1 MIFFHVIHHI
11 APGSRLYVETTISGF
26 CLFTKFE
33 SRAKLFTLEEADE
46 LVRHLQYRK
55 PKNHYAK
62 TQAYTKIDP
71 AICFTPPGN
80 KISDHG
86 IDPESEEK
94 KTDQQNRRD

>member
-1 MIFFHVIHHI
+1 MIFFNVIQNI
-11 APGSRLYVETTISGF
+11 SPGLAHYVETTISGY

-46 LVRHLQYRK
+46 LAKHLRTRK

-62 TQAYTKIDP
+62 IQAQIPTQISNGSQE
-71 AICFTPPGN
+71 IFFTPPGN

-86 IDPESEEK
+86 SDPEEQKERSQE
-94 KTDQQNRRD
+94 